1 MHQKLPFI
9 LIFGIIF
16 ALTITGCSNR
26 EPLYYSED
34 DFGRVSKIDVH
45 FHYNLSDPVF
55 LLFADSLNFKILSP
69 NVNSSTPVDEQFAIA
84 RDLRHRFPK
93 QFAFFGTFTVD
104 HFGND
109 EFADEILRQIKEALM
124 AGASGI
130 KIWKNVGMEL
140 LDSEGRYVMA
150 SDESF
155 DPVFQYLEKNQITLM
170 AHLGEPRSCWL
181 PLEEMD
187 LLNHVRYYTANPQYH
202 MYLHPEA
209 PSYED
214 QIAVIDE
221 LLTRYPDM
229 EYIGAHL
236 ASLEWNID
244 EVAKRLDAHPSLL
257 IEFSA
262 RIGHLQ
268 HQSHAN
274 HQRVRDFLIKYQ
286 DRIMYGTDTGV
297 NSRNTNVVSE
307 KERLYGLWLRHWR
320 YLATDSEVEVPELGG
335 EMVKGLQ
342 LPREVVDKIYYHNAA
357 RYFE

>member
-1 MHQKLPFI
+1 MHQKHSLALFLSVVI
-9 LIFGIIF
+9 
-16 ALTITGCSNR
+16 ALTITGCAQK
-26 EPLYYSED
+26 EPLYYSEN
-34 DFGRVSKIDVH
+34 DFERVPKIDVH
-45 FHYNLSDPVF
+45 FHYNLNDPVF

-69 NVNSSTPVDEQFAIA
+69 NVNASMPVNEQFAIA
-84 RDLRHRFPK
+84 RELRKQYPK

-104 HFGND
+104 HYGQDDFS
-109 EFADEILRQIKEALM
+109 DEIVRQIQEALD
-124 AGASGI
+124 ADASGI

-140 LDSEGRYVMA
+140 RDSEGRYIMA
-150 SDESF
+150 SDQAF
-155 DPVFQYLEKNQITLM
+155 DPVFRYLENNQVPLM

-209 PSYED
+209 PTYED

-221 LLTRYPDM
+221 LLTRYPDL

-236 ASLEWNID
+236 ASLEWSID
-244 EVAKRLDAHPSLL
+244 EVARRLDTHAMLM

-268 HQSHAN
+268 HQSHSN
-274 HQRVRDFLIKYQ
+274 YQKVRDFMIKYQ

-297 NSRNTNVVSE
+297 SSRSTNVAME
-307 KERLYGLWLRHWR
+307 KERLHGLWLRHWQ

-335 EMVKGLQ
+335 EKVKGLS
-342 LPREVVDKIYYHNAA
+342 LPRQVIDKIYYQNAA